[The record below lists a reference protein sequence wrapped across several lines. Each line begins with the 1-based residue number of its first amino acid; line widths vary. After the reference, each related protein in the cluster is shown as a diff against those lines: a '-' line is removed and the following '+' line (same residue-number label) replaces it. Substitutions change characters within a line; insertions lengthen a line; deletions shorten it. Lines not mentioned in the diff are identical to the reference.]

1 MILSISSSPIF
12 NAADEFRYFG
22 DEEDLV
28 DDELAPQ
35 EAGSQFQF
43 GGQWNGQTQQGG
55 FNFGS

>member
-1 MILSISSSPIF
+1 MF
-12 NAADEFRYFG
+12 NATDEFRYFG

-55 FNFGS
+55 FNFGSN